1 MSPSSSIDQL
11 FVVIVVSDQI
21 GELTDKL
28 IKNRFYFTRVDSS
41 GGFLEQAT
49 VGLLVGIH
57 HDRQDPLL
65 ELIRECCHTRRM
77 YIPARVE
84 PPMIQ
89 SQPVMIEA
97 EVGGATVFS
106 FDVEQ
111 FLQF

>member
-1 MSPSSSIDQL
+1 MTTSDTIDQL
-11 FVVIVVSDQI
+11 FFVIVSSDQT

-28 IKNRFYFTRVDSS
+28 VKNRFYFTRIDSS

-49 VGLLVGIH
+49 VSLLVGINH
-57 HDRQDPLL
+57 ERSEHLL
-65 ELIRECCHTRRM
+65 QLIRTCCHTRRM

-97 EVGGATVFS
+97 EVGGATIFT
-106 FDVEQ
+106 FDVELFAQ
-111 FLQF
+111 I

>member
-1 MSPSSSIDQL
+1 MTASDIIDQL
-11 FVVIVVSDQI
+11 FFVIVSSDQT

-28 IKNRFYFTRVDSS
+28 VKNRFYFTRIDSS

-49 VGLLVGIH
+49 VSLLVGIH
-57 HDRQDPLL
+57 HDRNEQLL
-65 ELIRECCHTRRM
+65 QLIRTCCHTRRM

-97 EVGGATVFS
+97 EVGGATVFT
-106 FDVEQ
+106 FDVELFVQ
-111 FLQF
+111 F

>member
-1 MSPSSSIDQL
+1 MTAEGSIDLL
-11 FVVIVVSDQI
+11 FVVIVSSDQA

-28 IKNRFYFTRVDSS
+28 VKNRFYFTRIDSS

-49 VGLLVGIH
+49 MSLLVGIH
-57 HDRQDPLL
+57 HDRQEALL
-65 ELIRECCHTRRM
+65 ELIRICCHTRRM

-97 EVGGATVFS
+97 EVGGATIFV
-106 FDVEQ
+106 FDVERFEQ
-111 FLQF
+111 F

>member
-1 MSPSSSIDQL
+1 MTANTTIDLL
-11 FVVIVVSDQI
+11 FIIIVASDQA

-28 IKNRFYFTRVDSS
+28 VQNRFYFTRIDSS

-49 VGLLVGIH
+49 VSLLAGINH
-57 HDRQDPLL
+57 ERQEQLL
-65 ELIRECCHTRRM
+65 ELIRTTCHVRRM

-97 EVGGATVFS
+97 EVGGATIFILEVES
-106 FDVEQ
+106 FEQ
-111 FLQF
+111 F

>member
-1 MSPSSSIDQL
+1 MTASDIIDQL
-11 FVVIVVSDQI
+11 FFVIVSSDQT

-28 IKNRFYFTRVDSS
+28 VKNRFYFTRIDSS

-49 VGLLVGIH
+49 VSLLVGIH
-57 HDRQDPLL
+57 HDRSEQLL
-65 ELIRECCHTRRM
+65 QLIRTCCHTRRM

-97 EVGGATVFS
+97 EVGGATVFT
-106 FDVEQ
+106 FDVELFEQ
-111 FLQF
+111 F